1 MAGRKTKPTALK
13 KLEGNPGKRPLNVKE
28 ISPEPVSP
36 TCPGWLLPE
45 AKREW
50 RRVYSQL
57 LQLGLLSQIDRAAL
71 AGYCQAYARWRQ
83 AEQAIGKKLT
93 YGYTNKAGARNKLAK
108 PQVAIAQRYL
118 ELVRAFCSE
127 FGLTPSSRGRM
138 IIPGNDK
145 DTDPLNKILGTKRQ
159 N

>member
-1 MAGRKTKPTALK
+1 MVGRKTKPTALK
-13 KLEGNPGKRPLNVKE
+13 KLEGNPGKRPLNFQE
-28 ISPEPVSP
+28 ITPEPIPP

-50 RRVYSQL
+50 RRLYPQL
-57 LQLGLLSQIDRAAL
+57 LELGLLSQIDRAAL

-83 AEQAIGKKLT
+83 AEESIRKKLT
-93 YGYTNKAGARNKLAK
+93 YGYTNKSGNRNKLAK
-108 PQVAIAQRYL
+108 PEVAIAQRYL

-138 IIPGNDK
+138 VIPGNGEEK
-145 DTDPLNKILGTKRQ
+145 DPLDKILRTRQ
-159 N
+159 QN